1 MQGNVTPR
9 SLPVIV
15 ITGTPGTGKTT
26 HAQLVVDQSPVPL
39 QHINVSELVKERML
53 HNGFDEE
60 WQTYVVDED
69 KVVDELEPLIEAGG
83 GLILDW
89 HTCDA
94 FPERW
99 IDLVVVLQCNHTQL
113 WERLEARGYPMKKIQ
128 ENNEAEI
135 MNVVLDEAREAYA
148 EEIIVALQ
156 SESTDDLESNVSR
169 IVQWI
174 EAWRKNQESDSGS

>member
-1 MQGNVTPR
+1 MQEHAPR
-9 SLPVIV
+9 SPVII

-26 HAQLVVDQSPVPL
+26 HAQLLVEQSPVPL
-39 QHINVSELVKERML
+39 RHINVSELVKEKTL
-53 HNGFDEE
+53 HDGFDEE
-60 WQTYVVDED
+60 WQTFVVDDD
-69 KVVDELEPLIEAGG
+69 KVIDELEPLVDAGG

-113 WERLEARGYPMKKIQ
+113 WDRLESRGYSRKKIQ

-135 MNVVLDEAREAYA
+135 MNVVLDEARGAYA
-148 EEIIVALQ
+148 EEIVVALD
-156 SESTDDLESNVSR
+156 SETTDDLESNVSR

-174 EAWRKNQESDSGS
+174 EAWRKNQGLDPT